1 MKNIRK
7 IELKHLLKKETFW
20 QSYSNVEAEMAIA
33 QSQVGIIPKKAASV
47 IKKKSKFSRK
57 NIADVEILQKKIKKL
72 YYQLLKF

>member
-33 QSQVGIIPKKAASV
+33 QSQVGFIPKQA
-47 IKKKSKFSRK
+47 
-57 NIADVEILQKKIKKL
+57 QCH
-72 YYQLLKF
+72 